1 LQLAARSFIPDIRFP
16 KEIRRR
22 SAASKSNTFALR
34 LKHPFKIA
42 ALFKEQASL
51 QSLRIMQ

>member
-1 LQLAARSFIPDIRFP
+1 MNLNPDIRFP
-16 KEIRRR
+16 REIRRC
-22 SAASKSNTFALR
+22 SAASKSNAFALR

-42 ALFKEQASL
+42 ALFKKQASL